1 MSDLNDTPQ
10 IITLETLQ
18 TFKDELTNNFGLKLN
33 TTNSLIQLN
42 NNDLFFENNTA
53 KVINSA
59 VFGSEHEV
67 SEDADYPQNVLVA
80 GFGNVVSNDNQVV
93 FGTFNKIP
101 SKNAILAIG
110 NGTGKAFRNNVL
122 EIHTDGSI
130 VFNNNTVVSQTIPNT
145 LSITGKLAYTENLLG
160 DAQNVTWESLKE
172 QVNELDDKHLVTAD
186 IIKKITSFANLTTD
200 FDPTAYSTKLD
211 SLVQDL
217 NYTGDDADK
226 KALSVAAGKALRTE
240 LLDALNAKGRY
251 KALADDI
258 KALRKQVSYLIS
270 CLTVDKISNE
280 SYRNADTEPLFEYYA
295 VGIADYALDANTK
308 FSFETTELTTD
319 IEEN

>member
-93 FGTFNKIP
+93 FGGKYDKNDRRRKHSRKLRCLRFFRTGNYLPYHSLFPYGGACGRMVNSGEGKFVWNAHK
-101 SKNAILAIG
+101 SCANAI
-110 NGTGKAFRNNVL
+110 GKRRCRRITRRAFLRY
-122 EIHTDGSI
+122 
-130 VFNNNTVVSQTIPNT
+130 
-145 LSITGKLAYTENLLG
+145 ARY
-160 DAQNVTWESLKE
+160 
-172 QVNELDDKHLVTAD
+172 HLYVQSG
-186 IIKKITSFANLTTD
+186 TSFD
-200 FDPTAYSTKLD
+200 
-211 SLVQDL
+211 
-217 NYTGDDADK
+217 
-226 KALSVAAGKALRTE
+226 VAQ
-240 LLDALNAKGRY
+240 Y
-251 KALADDI
+251 
-258 KALRKQVSYLIS
+258 V
-270 CLTVDKISNE
+270 
-280 SYRNADTEPLFEYYA
+280 
-295 VGIADYALDANTK
+295 
-308 FSFETTELTTD
+308 
-319 IEEN
+319 

>member
-67 SEDADYPQNVLVA
+67 SDDADYPQNVLLA

-101 SKNAILAIG
+101 SKNAILTIG

-130 VFNNNTVVSQTIPNT
+130 VFNNNGVYI
-145 LSITGKLAYTENLLG
+145 
-160 DAQNVTWESLKE
+160 DR
-172 QVNELDDKHLVTAD
+172 
-186 IIKKITSFANLTTD
+186 
-200 FDPTAYSTKLD
+200 
-211 SLVQDL
+211 
-217 NYTGDDADK
+217 
-226 KALSVAAGKALRTE
+226 ALSSLY
-240 LLDALNAKGRY
+240 D
-251 KALADDI
+251 
-258 KALRKQVSYLIS
+258 
-270 CLTVDKISNE
+270 TVDKSDTGTWRNVKNEYQVTILLDRSMLEVYVDGVISFTTRIYPKYGDSDYLNFFAE
-280 SYRNADTEPLFEYYA
+280 NVNMTITYLEIISMNSAYTDEMTPPYYGNVGNLADLG
-295 VGIADYALDANTK
+295 GI
-308 FSFETTELTTD
+308 E
-319 IEEN
+319 